1 MRVTNSMMANTILLN
16 INRNMRRVDTLYR
29 QQSSGQRVNLPSE
42 NPILAGRILRFRTS
56 VSETVQFRSNVNQ
69 GLSWMEVT
77 QGGFLDMVG
86 MFQDIFR
93 VVNTGSSDT
102 SGTWEDRQKMV
113 AGIQGILEQ
122 LSQTMNLTYA
132 GRYVFA
138 GLRTNEPPMFTAAND
153 RVFRISQ
160 DFTSSDM
167 ERTRSLQSTFNI
179 ATLPAGSTLPGGAP
193 APIERGI
200 TDPDAFNPPPGT
212 IHMIRETG
220 EFIIAP
226 DLLDSTVSPPE
237 LDGVPVDVRL
247 MSTAE
252 PILNDIN
259 VIRLPYR
266 GAQIQSPPGITIPG
280 FAASP
285 ITPIE
290 RTLADPNAYMP
301 GPDEIIHIAETGEL
315 ILGTNVAN
323 ALLGL
328 PTGQR
333 MGITYIQ
340 EGFDRFSP
348 NPIVYFHSTELH
360 GPPGGPWT
368 DGRTF
373 SPDNQQLEF
382 EFGVNT
388 RIPVN
393 SHARDSFTATMFS
406 KLHAFCDFVM
416 GLRISDPGQLRIKF
430 EAITPPLSPAE
441 IDEMIAEQINREEM
455 LVESAVRDRFA
466 NMLTITQGFL
476 SETSFQETSLG
487 VRINRL
493 EMIRG
498 RLQQDFDTYTELL
511 SDNQDVDFIQLITE
525 LSAMRAVLQASMMTG
540 ANIMQLSLAN
550 FI

>member
-16 INRNMRRVDTLYR
+16 INRNMRRVDALYR
-29 QQSSGQRVNLPSE
+29 QQSSGQRINLPSE

-77 QGGFLDMVG
+77 QGGFLDMVA

-93 VVNTGSSDT
+93 VVNTGSSDP
-102 SGTWEDRQKMV
+102 SGTWQDRQKMV
-113 AGIQGILEQ
+113 AGIQGVLEQ

-138 GLRTNEPPMFTAAND
+138 GLRTNEPPMFTAPNN
-153 RVFRISQ
+153 RVFRIEQ
-160 DFTSSDM
+160 NFVPSDM
-167 ERTRSLQSTFNI
+167 ERTVSLQSTFNI
-179 ATLPAGSTLPGGAP
+179 ATLPAGTVGLVP

-200 TDPDAFNPPPGT
+200 SDPDAFNPAPGT
-212 IHMIRETG
+212 INMIRETG
-220 EFIIAP
+220 EFIIAS
-226 DLLDSTVSPPE
+226 DLLTGDPPE
-237 LDGVPVDVRL
+237 LGGVLVNVRL
-247 MSTAE
+247 MATAE
-252 PILNDIN
+252 PIINDIN

-266 GAQIQSPPGITIPG
+266 DAQIQSPPGITIPG
-280 FAASP
+280 LAASP

-290 RTLADPNAYMP
+290 RSLTDPNAYLP
-301 GPDEIIHIAETGEL
+301 GDDEIIHIAETGEL
-315 ILGTNVAN
+315 ILGANVAR
-323 ALLGL
+323 AVTAL
-328 PTGQR
+328 PTGQT
-333 MGITYIQ
+333 MGITYIKD
-340 EGFDRFSP
+340 GFGRFEP
-348 NPIVYFHSTELH
+348 NPVIYFNSTELFH
-360 GPPGGPWT
+360 PPISGDPWIE
-368 DGRTF
+368 GRTF
-373 SPDNQQLEF
+373 SVDGQQLEF

-393 SHARDSFTATMFS
+393 SNARDAFTATMFA

-416 GLRISDPGQLRIKF
+416 GLRISDPTQLRNKF
-430 EAITPPLSPAE
+430 ESITPPLSADE
-441 IDEMIAEQINREEM
+441 IDNMIAEQINREEM
-455 LVESAVRDRFA
+455 LVESAVRDRFS
-466 NMLTITQGFL
+466 NMLTIVQDFT
-476 SETSFQETSLG
+476 SSVSFQETSLG

-493 EMIRG
+493 EMIRD

-511 SDNQDVDFIQLITE
+511 SDNQDVDFIGLITE